1 MPTRVLA
8 VDVEAP
14 LPDWIDGAERYDRVW
29 IEAMERGVPLG
40 RVLIDNGRLPVSA
53 RHLASEMVRQLAPIL
68 QLRAA
73 ESSAPEWDPGL
84 RLKLDV
90 VVCTR
95 DRPQDLET
103 CLRHLVLARS
113 RTESFE
119 LLVVDNNP
127 ASGLTPSVVARFPS
141 VRYES
146 EARPGVAC
154 ARNRGVRAAS
164 GDVVA
169 FVDDDV
175 VISDDWPRRILAPF
189 ADPCTMCVSGLVLP
203 IELETES
210 QELYEE
216 YGALGRGYLPRVFDS
231 AFFEGSRPRVV
242 RTWQL
247 GGTANVAIRRS
258 VFAETGLFDETL
270 GPGLPTGVGEDIYMF
285 YRLLKLG
292 HLCRY
297 EPAAWVWHRHRREM
311 KELRQQLYR
320 YSKGQTSYQLRTLVT
335 DGDLRVFRQ
344 LFRDLPMWHL
354 RRIVRILRGRKR
366 YPLSLV
372 GWEIL
377 GNLVGP
383 LAFARTVF
391 MHRRLNGAGRNPI

>member
-1 MPTRVLA
+1 VPTQVRV
-8 VDVEAP
+8 VDVEVS
-14 LPDWIDGAERYDRVW
+14 LPEWIDGAERYDRVW
-29 IEAMERGVPLG
+29 VVAMERGVPLG
-40 RVLIDNGRLPVSA
+40 RVLIDNGRLPVSSQ
-53 RHLASEMVRQLAPIL
+53 HLGSEMVRQLAPML
-68 QLRAA
+68 EWRSSQGAQPVPDRELR
-73 ESSAPEWDPGL
+73 P
-84 RLKLDV
+84 KVDV
-90 VVCTR
+90 VVCTC
-95 DRPQDLET
+95 DRPRDLET
-103 CLRHLVLARS
+103 CLRQLVLARS

-119 LLVVDNNP
+119 ILVVDNNP
-127 ASGLTPSVVARFPS
+127 TSGLTSPVVAQFPG

-146 EARPGVAC
+146 ERRPGVAC
-154 ARNRGVRAAS
+154 ARNRGVRATS

-189 ADPCTMCVSGLVLP
+189 ADPRTMCVTGLVLP
-203 IELETES
+203 LELETES

-231 AFFEGSRPRVV
+231 EFFEGSRPHVV
-242 RTWQL
+242 RTWEL
-247 GGTANVAIRRS
+247 GGTANVAFRRS
-258 VFAETGLFDETL
+258 AFAETGLFDETL

-292 HLCRY
+292 HRCRY
-297 EPAAWVWHRHRREM
+297 EPAAWVWHCHRREM
-311 KELRQQLYR
+311 KELRRQLYR

-335 DGDLRVFRQ
+335 DGDRRVFRH
-344 LFRDLPMWHL
+344 LFRDLPRWHL
-354 RRIVRILRGRKR
+354 RRIVRILRGRQR

-383 LAFARTVF
+383 LAFARTIF
-391 MHRRLNGAGRNPI
+391 MHRRLNGAGRDPI

>member
-29 IEAMERGVPLG
+29 VVAMERGIPVG
-40 RVLIDNGRLPVSA
+40 RVLIDNGRLPVSS

-68 QLRAA
+68 ELR
-73 ESSAPEWDPGL
+73 SAQDELPEPDHEL

-95 DRPQDLET
+95 DRPQELET
-103 CLRHLVLARS
+103 CLRQLVLAHSRS
-113 RTESFE
+113 ESFE
-119 LLVVDNNP
+119 ILVVDNNP
-127 ASGLTPSVVARFPS
+127 ASGLTSPVVARFPG
-141 VRYES
+141 VRCES
-146 EARPGVAC
+146 EPRPGVAC
-154 ARNRGVRAAS
+154 ARNRGVRATS

-175 VISDDWPRRILAPF
+175 VISDAWPRRILAPF
-189 ADPCTMCVSGLVLP
+189 ADPRIMCVTGLVLP
-203 IELETES
+203 LELETES

-242 RTWQL
+242 RTWEL

-292 HLCRY
+292 HVCRY

-344 LFRDLPMWHL
+344 LFRDLPIWHF

-383 LAFARTVF
+383 FAFARTVF

>member
-1 MPTRVLA
+1 VSTQVRI

-29 IEAMERGVPLG
+29 VVAMERGIPLG
-40 RVLIDNGRLPVSA
+40 RVLIDNGRLPVSSP
-53 RHLASEMVRQLAPIL
+53 HLASEMVRQLAPIL
-68 QLRAA
+68 ELRAA
-73 ESSAPEWDPGL
+73 QESATESDREL

-95 DRPQDLET
+95 DRPRDLEA
-103 CLRHLVLARS
+103 CLRQLVLARS
-113 RTESFE
+113 RIDSLEI
-119 LLVVDNNP
+119 LVVDNEA
-127 ASGLTPSVVARFPS
+127 ASGLTPPVVARFPG

-146 EARPGVAC
+146 EPRPGAAC
-154 ARNRGVRAAS
+154 ARNRGVRATS

-189 ADPCTMCVSGLVLP
+189 ADPRTMCVSGLVLP
-203 IELETES
+203 LELETES

-231 AFFEGSRPRVV
+231 AFFHGSRRNVV
-242 RTWQL
+242 RTWEL

-258 VFAETGLFDETL
+258 AFAETGLFDETL

-292 HLCRY
+292 HRCRY

-311 KELRQQLYR
+311 KELRRQLYR

-344 LFRDLPMWHL
+344 LFRELPIWHL

-372 GWEIL
+372 GCEIL

-383 LAFARTVF
+383 LAFARTIF